1 MKTKSPA
8 RTLQER
14 RALDAERKF
23 EQWLRRATAAAKKVQ
38 HYAARV
44 KYYRRTLAKLD
55 AQRIKNE
62 LLGDEYEACE
72 LYPAESR
79 LVDGA
84 NQFHL
89 WAINGQFPFG
99 FA

>member
-14 RALDAERKF
+14 RALEAERKF

-55 AQRIKNE
+55 AQRKRP
-62 LLGDEYEACE
+62 LGGGHKRA
-72 LYPAESR
+72 
-79 LVDGA
+79 
-84 NQFHL
+84 FHL
-89 WAINGQFPFG
+89 DA
-99 FA
+99 